1 MEGYDMNSKKIDI
14 EEGFVGFIWFTVNYS
29 LVQLPVTCSSVN
41 KIKNKIN
48 FLIESQYQEYFKSM
62 LGGSLN
68 INFYIPSVSLNFTS
82 EFLSLNE
89 KTLSVSF
96 PHFYKKYD
104 QRKSSRAI
112 IDGEHVE
119 ISLADQGK
127 IISKRCYD
135 ISSGGFSI
143 ILNKNEL
150 EATKRMRSPTAK
162 LHIMG
167 EDCLIHVRQMRTQ
180 DFNPSNEDFYKFY
193 KVSYEFQDTK
203 PEYIVK
209 IKKLLD
215 IYFRYLKTS

>member
-1 MEGYDMNSKKIDI
+1 MEGYDMDSKKISI
-14 EEGFVGFIWFTVNYS
+14 EEGSFGFIWFTVNNS
-29 LVQLPVTCSSVN
+29 LVQLPVTCSSIN
-41 KIKNKIN
+41 KIKNKMN
-48 FLIESQYQEYFKSM
+48 FLLESQYQEYFKSM

-68 INFYIPSVSLNFTS
+68 INFYIPDDSLNFTA

-96 PHFYKKYD
+96 PNFHKKYD
-104 QRKSSRAI
+104 QRKNTRAI

-135 ISSGGFSI
+135 LSCGGFSI

-150 EATKRMRSPTAK
+150 DATKRMKSAKAK

-167 EDCLIHVRQMRTQ
+167 EDCLIGVKLTRVQ
-180 DFNPSNEDFYKFY
+180 DFNPSTEEFYKFY

-203 PEYIVK
+203 PEYKVK

-215 IYFRYLKTS
+215 IYFRYLKSS